1 MAYYKNIHREK
12 KEYLP
17 KIILIFSFFIS
28 FLQPSL
34 SYSGDNQ
41 PLIENVFIVNIDGL
55 RNTEGFESGNKF
67 LPYIWDSLK
76 PAGTIYT
83 NFYNSGITITNSAH
97 STIISGVRQIM
108 PNNAGFFTLIRPVD
122 PGLGEYYR
130 KHLNIPRSKVFYITG
145 KNTVWV
151 YPVSMNPGYGPQ
163 YSPTIVLAHQF
174 DAITYNLTNYVIDN
188 YHPSL
193 TYIVFA
199 EVDAAGHVGDST
211 YYYGAIRQA
220 DSLTYKLYKKI
231 QNDPYYAGKTA
242 FIVISDHGRH
252 DDSHGGWQDHGDHCH
267 GCRHVPFLAIGPNI
281 KTNTIIS
288 DFRDQ
293 VDVAPTV
300 AYMLGF
306 PVPYAQ
312 GSVLTEMFTSSYI
325 KSHEKISK
333 TETDNF
339 PTETNL
345 SNSAGF
351 SRSPAITSS
360 GSNIHALYSDNT
372 SGKFEVYYTR
382 STDYGISWN
391 SPTVLFSSTSG
402 QELEPVIGNT
412 GNNLFAA
419 VSGYKYYVQD
429 STYIWILHSKR
440 STNGGSSW
448 SNDTFIDTLTTIS
461 CKPSLSMSAGRI
473 AIGALRFYTIDEHI
487 SYNGGCTFTKS
498 NIDNEIYSINPSVT
512 LSDTTR
518 YYAWQSIKESYSP
531 YWNIYFKNHL
541 PTSLPVRLTNND
553 IYRYSYFPN
562 AAGSPGYIHILY
574 GVMTNSSTGNNWSTY
589 YRRYNIST
597 DSFSSPVNITGSR
610 NAYQPTVKVSDN
622 GKIIVIRSDYTSN
635 NYSIWGMHSSNNG
648 TSWSSSY
655 QITSPQSQIG
665 AKDFSIS
672 NDTIYLAWQDYRAGN
687 WEIYFRKFNIS
698 ELTAIKPET
707 ENPERFELQQNY
719 PNPFN
724 SETTIKFSITE
735 NSSVRIKI
743 YDITGKEISALIN
756 QYLGKGIYSIKWDA
770 SDLPSGIYFYTLE
783 TDKNKT
789 TKKMIL
795 SR

>member
-1 MAYYKNIHREK
+1 LAYYKNICRAK
-12 KEYLP
+12 KENFR
-17 KIILIFSFFIS
+17 KNIIIFSIIL
-28 FLQPSL
+28 LLLLPAL
-34 SYSGDNQ
+34 LHSGDNN
-41 PLIENVFIVNIDGL
+41 PIIENVFIINIDGL
-55 RNTEGFESGNKF
+55 RNTEGFESGNKY

-76 PAGTIYT
+76 PLGTVYT
-83 NFYNSGITITNSAH
+83 IFFNTGITITNSAH
-97 STIISGVRQIM
+97 STIISGVRQLM
-108 PNNAGFFTLIRPVD
+108 PNNAGFFTMIRPVD

-130 KHLNIPRSKVFYITG
+130 KHLNIPRNKVFYITG

-163 YSPTIVLAHQF
+163 YSPTIVLAHQY

-199 EVDAAGHVGDST
+199 EVDAAGHVGDT
-211 YYYGAIRQA
+211 AYYYGAIRQA

-252 DDSHGGWQDHGDHCH
+252 DDSHGGWKDHGDHCH

-281 KTNTIIS
+281 KTNTIITEI
-288 DFRDQ
+288 RDQ

-306 PVPYAQ
+306 TVPYAQ

-339 PTETNL
+339 LTEMNI

-351 SRSPAITSS
+351 SRSPAITIS
-360 GSNIHALYSDNT
+360 GKNIHTLYSDNT
-372 SGKFEVYYTR
+372 TGKFKIYYTR

-391 SPTVLFSSTSG
+391 SPTELFSSTSG
-402 QELEPVIGNT
+402 QELEPVIGNS

-419 VSGYKYYVQD
+419 VSGFRYYVED

-440 STNGGSSW
+440 STDGGNSW
-448 SNDTFIDTLTTIS
+448 SSDNFIDTLTTIS
-461 CKPSLSMSAGRI
+461 CKPSLSINAGRI
-473 AIGALRFYTIDEHI
+473 AIGALRFYTIDEYI
-487 SYNGGCTFTKS
+487 SYNDGCTFTKN
-498 NIDNEIYSINPSVT
+498 NIDNEIYSINPSVM
-512 LSDTTR
+512 LSDTMR
-518 YYAWQSIKESYSP
+518 YYVWQSIKESYSP

-541 PTSLPVRLTNND
+541 PTYLPVRLTNND

-562 AAGSPGYIHILY
+562 AAGSSGYIHILY
-574 GVMTNSSTGNNWSTY
+574 GVMTNSSSGNNWNTY
-589 YRRYNIST
+589 YKRYNIST
-597 DSFSSPVNITGSR
+597 DSFSTAVNITGSR
-610 NAYQPTVKVSDN
+610 NAYQPIVKVSGN
-622 GKIIVIRSDYTSN
+622 GKIIVIWNDYSSN
-635 NYSIWGMHSSNNG
+635 SYSIRGMHSTNNG
-648 TSWSSSY
+648 INWSASY
-655 QITSPQSQIG
+655 QITSVQSYIDK
-665 AKDFSIS
+665 KDFSVS
-672 NDTIYLAWQDYRAGN
+672 YDTIYLAWQDYRLNN

-698 ELTAIKPET
+698 ELTAIKSET

-724 SETTIKFSITE
+724 SATTIKFSITE

-743 YDITGKEISALIN
+743 YDITGKEISTLIN
-756 QYLGKGIYSIKWDA
+756 QYLSEGIYTIKYDA
-770 SDLPSGIYFYTLE
+770 ENLPSGIYFYSLE
-783 TDKNKT
+783 AGGMKT

>member
-1 MAYYKNIHREK
+1 MLKN
-12 KEYLP
+12 
-17 KIILIFSFFIS
+17 ILIFSFIFSS
-28 FLQPSL
+28 FLPSL
-34 SYSGDNQ
+34 LYSGDNH
-41 PLIENVFIVNIDGL
+41 PIIENVFIINIDGL
-55 RNTEGFESGNKF
+55 RNTEGFESGNKY

-76 PAGTIYT
+76 PLGTVYT
-83 NFYNSGITITNSAH
+83 NFFNTGITITNSAH
-97 STIISGVRQIM
+97 STIISGVRQLM
-108 PNNAGFFTLIRPVD
+108 PNNAGFFTLIRPVE

-130 KHLNIPRSKVFYITG
+130 KHLNIPRNKVFYITG

-151 YPVSMNPGYGPQ
+151 YPVSVNPGYGPQ
-163 YSPTIVLAHQF
+163 YSPTIVLAHQY

-199 EVDAAGHVGDST
+199 EVDAAGHVGDSS

-252 DDSHGGWQDHGDHCH
+252 DDSHSGWQDHGDHCH

-281 KTNTIIS
+281 KTNTIITEI
-288 DFRDQ
+288 RDQ

-312 GSVLTEMFTSSYI
+312 GSVMTEMFTSTDI
-325 KSHEKISK
+325 KTPVNNNK
-333 TETDNF
+333 TVADNLL
-339 PTETNL
+339 PEANL
-345 SNSAGF
+345 SNTTGF
-351 SRSPAITSS
+351 SRSPSIISS

-372 SGKFEVYYTR
+372 SGKSEVYYTR
-382 STDYGISWN
+382 STDYGNSWN
-391 SPTVLFSSTSG
+391 TPAVLFSSISG

-419 VSGYKYYVQD
+419 VTGYRYYAQD
-429 STYIWILHSKR
+429 STYIWVLHSKR
-440 STNGGSSW
+440 STNNGSSW
-448 SNDTFIDTLTTIS
+448 SDDNFIDTLTTIS
-461 CKPSLSMSAGRI
+461 CKPSLSMNSGRI

-498 NIDNEIYSINPSVT
+498 NIDDEIYSINPSVT
-512 LSDTTR
+512 LSDTMR

-553 IYRYSYFPN
+553 IYRYSYYPIL
-562 AAGSPGYIHILY
+562 AASPGYVHILY
-574 GVMTNSSTGNNWSTY
+574 GVMTNSSSGNNWSNY
-589 YRRYNIST
+589 YRRYNISI

-610 NAYQPTVKVSDN
+610 NAYQPIVKVSEN
-622 GKIIVIRSDYTSN
+622 GKIIVIWNDYSSN
-635 NYSIWGMHSSNNG
+635 SYSIRGMHSSNNG
-648 TSWSSSY
+648 INWSSSY
-655 QITSPQSQIG
+655 QISSVQTYIDK
-665 AKDFSIS
+665 KDFSVS
-672 NDTIYLAWQDYRAGN
+672 NDTIYLAWQDYRLNN

-698 ELTAIKPET
+698 ELTAIKSET
-707 ENPERFELQQNY
+707 ENPEHFKLQQNY

-724 SETTIKFSITE
+724 SATTFKFNIPE

-743 YDITGKEISALIN
+743 YDITGKEISTLIDR
-756 QYLGKGIYSIKWDA
+756 YLSKGIYTIKWDA
-770 SDLPSGIYFYTLE
+770 SDLPSGIYFYSME
-783 TDKNKT
+783 AGKMKA